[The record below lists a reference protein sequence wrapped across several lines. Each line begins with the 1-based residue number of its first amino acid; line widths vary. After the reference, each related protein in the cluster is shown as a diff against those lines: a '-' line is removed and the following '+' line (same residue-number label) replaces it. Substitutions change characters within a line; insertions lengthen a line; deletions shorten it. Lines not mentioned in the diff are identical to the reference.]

1 MDISLQKVLQD
12 GIGLMAPNYFNFTKM
27 DKDLVMK

>member
-1 MDISLQKVLQD
+1 MDISLQNVLQED
-12 GIGLMAPNYFNFTKM
+12 SELMACNFNFTKM